1 MAGVAMVLPGTAT
14 AVEPESGE
22 ASQQTQSQSSSS
34 QQGQAASPGKSKR
47 GQKSTESSNSVKQ
60 GKSGL
65 QPRGGG
71 ISPRSSCYVNVSTIA
86 QCFPD
91 TYLAAK
97 VASAE
102 RVNVNSTF
110 TQTMVNG
117 TTSLN
122 AAFSDIAS
130 LEGMQN
136 FTNLRTLSLDHN
148 QVTSLSPLAGLAH
161 LTTLSL
167 DYNQVTNFSPLAG
180 LPNLTSLSVVD
191 NNISDLNSSY
201 IQYLTHLTGVNLDTN
216 LFSDISPLAGLTQLT
231 SLEMANVPVSDLSP
245 LAGLTHLTAAGLYG
259 DRITDLSPLAGW
271 ANLQVLNLQNY
282 AGWANHNSIVDVS
295 PLRGLTSLT
304 DLRLGG
310 NKITDFSPL
319 NNLHLNYL
327 EASGQ
332 VATEAAYDDGS
343 HVTMS
348 TVKNIDGTF
357 ITASNISPSGG
368 TYDST
373 SRVVS
378 WPSGTTNPKFD
389 FTGTLPNGV
398 TGSAPAG
405 TVTGDPVSHVTGHP
419 TVRFDSQGGDSIP
432 DQKVPWGGTAYA
444 PTNPAK
450 TGCTFGAWHTG
461 SATGPVYGFDIV
473 YTTAST
479 VTLYASWVPAHY
491 DVRFDTS
498 GGSWD
503 GTAQGPV
510 STEYDATISE
520 PANLAHLKAPTHK
533 QRSGWEYRK
542 TDSMDGWA
550 TFTFGTTHMP
560 GWPIT
565 VRPVWEGIPHHMT
578 YDKNGGSWSD
588 MPASP
593 VRVGEDDTVSQPSL
607 TDFAP
612 PANKHQDTLTSGWE
626 YRKTDST
633 ENWAEFKFGVTHV
646 PAYDITVRPKWVTDQ
661 YNVSY
666 QKGEATSWGS
676 KPTAEDHDYGSTLA
690 SAPPIADLA
699 SPANKHHAAWE
710 YSKDNGATWGPFV
723 FGGPGSGTAIPAHDI
738 IIRPTFAW
746 DQYGVSYE
754 LGDATSWAGKPGATN
769 HDYGSTLSEPLTSDL
784 AAPANKH
791 HDAWEYSKDNG
802 ATWGP
807 FEFGSTGTHMPAHA
821 IIIRPTFTMDT
832 YSVSYQLGE
841 ATSWTGKPGAA
852 DHAYNSTLTEPG
864 ISGLNAPANK
874 HHDAWEYSQDNGA
887 TWNPFEF
894 GSTGTHMPAHA
905 IVIRP
910 TFAWDQYSVSYEN
923 GDATSWTGKPG
934 AVNHDYGSTLTEPGI
949 SGLMAPANKHHDAWQ
964 YSKDGGATWDSF
976 EFGSTGT
983 HMPAHAIVIRPTFAW
998 DQYSVSYQL
1007 GEATSWTGMLGPVDH
1022 DFGSTLTEPSISGL
1036 TAPANKHHDAWQYS
1050 KDGGATWNTFE
1061 YGSTGTHMPAHAI
1074 VIRPTFAWDQY
1085 NVSYQNGEATSWT
1098 GKPAAVDHDYGST
1111 LSEPGITGLTAPAN
1125 KHHDAWQ
1132 YSQDGGATWNPFEF
1146 GSTGT
1151 HVPAHAIVIRPTF
1164 AWDQYSVSYQLGEAT
1179 SWAGMLGTVDHDY
1192 GSTLTEPNISG
1203 LTAPVNKHHNAWE
1216 YSKDNGATWDPFE
1229 FGPTGTHIPAHAIII
1244 RPTFSSDQYSVSYQL
1259 GEATS
1264 WTGKPGAVNHD
1275 YGSTLSEPGISG
1287 LNAPTNKHHDSWQY
1301 SQDNGAT
1308 WNTFTF
1314 GSTGTH
1320 VPAHSI
1326 IIRPTFAW
1334 DQYSVTYQLNG
1345 ATSWAGKPGAVD
1357 HDFGSTLSTPSISD
1371 LMAPANKHHDAW
1383 QYSKDN
1389 GATWDTFTYGPT
1401 GTHMPAHAIIIR
1413 PTFAWDQYSVS
1424 YQLGE
1429 ATSWAGMLGPVDHD
1443 YGSTLSE
1450 PSTSDLAAPANKHHD
1465 AWEYSKDNGATW
1477 NPFEFGS
1484 TGTHI
1489 PAHAIIIRPTFAWD
1503 QYGVTYQLGE
1513 ATSWAGKP
1521 GAVNHDYGSTLSEP
1535 GTSDLTSPSNKH
1547 HDAWQ
1552 YSQDNGVTWNTFEY
1566 GSTGTHMPAHAIVIR
1581 PTFAWDQY
1589 SVSYQ
1594 LGEAISWAGML
1605 GPVNHDFG
1613 STLTEP
1619 NISDLTA
1626 PMNKHH
1632 NAWEYSKD
1640 NGATWDPFEFG
1651 PTGTHIPAHA
1661 IIIRPTFSSDQY
1673 SVSYQL
1679 GEATSWTGKPSATDH
1694 AYNSTLTEPGTSDLN
1709 APTHKHH
1716 DAWEYSQDNGVTW
1729 NSFEYGSTGTHVP
1742 AHSIIIRPTFA
1753 WDQYGVSYQNGEATS
1768 WTGKPGAVD
1777 HDYGSTLATEPSTSG
1792 LNAPAHKHHAAWQYS
1807 KDNGVTWNAFKYG
1820 APGTGTAIPAHDII
1834 IRPTFAWDQYSVS
1847 YELGEAAS
1855 WAGMPGSVNHDYGS
1869 TLASEPGTSDLTAP
1883 ANKHHKAWEYSKDNG
1898 ASWSAFKYGAPGTGT
1913 AIPAHD
1919 VIIRPTFAWDQ
1930 YSVSYRLGEATSWA
1944 GKPVTDRH
1952 DYGSTLATAPL
1963 TSDLTAPANKHHAA
1977 WEYSKDN
1984 GSTWSPFTYGG
1995 PGTGTAIPAHDVII
2009 RPTFAWDQYSVS
2021 YRLGEATSWAGKP
2034 VTDRHDYGST
2044 LATAP
2049 LTSDLTA
2056 PANKH
2061 HAAWEYSKDNGS
2073 TWSPFTYGG
2082 PGTGTT
2088 VPAHDVIIRP
2098 TFAWDQYS
2106 VSYQLGEA
2114 TSWAGMLGPVDHDFG
2129 STLATPSVS
2138 DLTAPANKH
2147 HDAWQYS
2154 KDGGVT
2160 WNVFEFG
2167 STGTHMPAHDVII
2180 RPTFAW
2186 DQYGVSYQNG
2196 EATSWTGRPGSTNHD
2211 YGSTLVTAPVTS
2223 GLTAPAH
2230 KHHVA
2235 WQYSKDSGVTWN
2247 SFTYGGPGTGTAIPA
2262 HAIII
2267 RPTFAWDTYSVSYQL
2282 GEATSWTGMLG
2293 PVDHDYGSTLAAAPN
2308 TTGLT
2313 APVNKHHAAWEYSKD
2328 NGATWSAFKYGAP
2341 GTGTAIPAHDI
2352 IVRPTFAWDQYGV
2365 SYQNGE
2371 ATSWTDRP
2379 GSTNHD
2385 YGSTLV
2391 TAPVTSG
2398 LTAPAHK
2405 HHAAWEFS
2413 QDNGVTWN
2421 TFTYG
2426 GPGTGTAIP
2435 AHAII
2440 VRPTFAWDQYRVGYA
2455 AGDGASWASMPG
2467 ADLHDYG
2474 STIATAPGTVD
2485 LTNPAHKHQE
2495 GWEFKAASGGWQD
2508 FAFGSTTIPASNITI
2523 RPKWVI
2529 DQFNVTFDADGGA
2542 WPTMPGVSAHNYG
2555 STIATAPAGGFSK
2568 TGFLPRGW
2576 QYSTNGMDWNAFTFA
2591 NEDGTATAIPAHDIT
2606 IRPVWKTQLTITFD
2620 VEGGDPIAPRMLA
2633 DGDPIGEL
2641 PTPVRSGYRFDGW
2654 YVQSM
2659 LRSLV
2664 PYDPTAI
2671 VTGNMTVMAKW
2682 TKLQVTEPP
2691 SQGWLETPE
2700 GHHWLE
2706 TPEGQHWLESSK
2718 GHAWVSTPEGHAWLQ
2733 TPEGQHWLSSQD
2745 GHAWVSSPEGHAWL
2759 QTPQGHQWLET
2770 PQGHAWLQT
2779 HEGSAWLG
2787 TNGGHA
2793 WLQTPQGHQWLQT
2806 PEGHAWLQT
2815 PEGSAWLGT
2824 NGGHAWLATAEGQ
2837 HWLSTPAGA
2846 AWLATSNGHVWLATS
2861 AGWAWLKTP
2870 AGQAWLKTLAGQA
2883 WLATPEGRKWLAS
2896 QSKPKAVPAT
2906 GSAVAVPMGLMVSAL
2921 IMALGLQLIRR
2932 RRRDE

>member
-14 AVEPESGE
+14 AVEPEGGE
-22 ASQQTQSQSSSS
+22 ASEQTQSQSSSA
-34 QQGQAASPGKSKR
+34 QQGQAVSPGESQQR
-47 GQKSTESSNSVKQ
+47 QKSSESSKSTKR

-102 RVNVNSTF
+102 HVNVNSTF
-110 TQTMVNG
+110 TQAMVNG
-117 TTSLN
+117 TTSLS
-122 AAFSDIAS
+122 AGWSSIAS
-130 LEGMQN
+130 LEGIQN
-136 FTNLRTLSLDHN
+136 LANLTTLDLAHNQVTDLSPLAGLTHLTYLNLGNN
-148 QVTSLSPLAGLAH
+148 QVTSLSPLAGLTH
-161 LTTLSL
+161 
-167 DYNQVTNFSPLAG
+167 
-180 LPNLTSLSVVD
+180 LTSLTLNG
-191 NNISDLNSSY
+191 NNISSLNGM
-201 IQYLTHLTGVNLDTN
+201 QYLTHLTDVNLDTN
-216 LFSDISPLAGLTQLT
+216 PFTDVSPLSGLTSLRN
-231 SLEMANVPVSDLSP
+231 LEMANVPVSDLSP
-245 LAGLTHLTAAGLYG
+245 LAGLTGLTSAGLYY

-271 ANLQVLNLQNY
+271 TNLQTLNLQNV
-282 AGWANHNSIVDVS
+282 AGLANRNSIVDLS
-295 PLRGLTSLT
+295 PLRGLTSLAY
-304 DLRLGG
+304 LRLTG

-319 NNLHLNYL
+319 NSLHLSQL

-332 VATEAAYDDGS
+332 VVTETAYDDGS

-348 TVKNIDGTF
+348 TAKNIDGTL
-357 ITASNISPSGG
+357 IAASNISPSGG
-368 TYDST
+368 SYDSA
-373 SRVVS
+373 SHVVS
-378 WPSGTTNPKFD
+378 WPSGTANPKFD
-389 FTGTLPNGV
+389 FAGSLPGGV

-419 TVRFDSQGGDSIP
+419 TVRFDSQGGGSIP
-432 DQKVPWGGTAYA
+432 DQEVPWGGTAHA
-444 PTNPAK
+444 PANPTKA
-450 TGCTFGAWHTG
+450 GCTFGAWHTG
-461 SATGPVYGFDIV
+461 SATGPVYGFDVV

-479 VTLYASWVPAHY
+479 VTLYASWVPAYH
-491 DVRFDTS
+491 DVTFDLN
-498 GGSWD
+498 GGTWD
-503 GTAQGPV
+503 GTPQGAV
-510 STEYDATISE
+510 STAYDATVPE
-520 PANLAHLKAPTHK
+520 PTNLSHLKAPAHK
-533 QRSGWEYRK
+533 QRSGWQYRK
-542 TDSMDGWA
+542 TSSSDDWA
-550 TFTFGTTHMP
+550 TFTFGGTHMP
-560 GWPIT
+560 DWPIT
-565 VRPVWEGIPHHMT
+565 VRPVWEGIPHQLT

-612 PANKHQDTLTSGWE
+612 PSNKHQDTLTSGWE

-666 QKGEATSWGS
+666 QKGEATSWDS

-690 SAPPIADLA
+690 SAPPITDLVA
-699 SPANKHHAAWE
+699 PANKHHAAWE

-754 LGDATSWAGKPGATN
+754 LGDATSWAGIPSDVN
-769 HDYGSTLSEPLTSDL
+769 HDYGSTLTEPGTSDL
-784 AAPANKH
+784 MAPANKH
-791 HDAWEYSKDNG
+791 HDAWEYSKDDG
-802 ATWGP
+802 ATWNP

-841 ATSWTGKPGAA
+841 ATSWAGKPGAA
-852 DHAYNSTLTEPG
+852 DHAYNSTLSEPS
-864 ISGLNAPANK
+864 ISGLNAPTNK
-874 HHDAWEYSQDNGA
+874 HHDAWQYSQDNGA

-923 GDATSWTGKPG
+923 GDATSW
-934 AVNHDYGSTLTEPGI
+934 I
-949 SGLMAPANKHHDAWQ
+949 
-964 YSKDGGATWDSF
+964 
-976 EFGSTGT
+976 
-983 HMPAHAIVIRPTFAW
+983 
-998 DQYSVSYQL
+998 
-1007 GEATSWTGMLGPVDH
+1007 
-1022 DFGSTLTEPSISGL
+1022 
-1036 TAPANKHHDAWQYS
+1036 
-1050 KDGGATWNTFE
+1050 
-1061 YGSTGTHMPAHAI
+1061 
-1074 VIRPTFAWDQY
+1074 
-1085 NVSYQNGEATSWT
+1085 
-1098 GKPAAVDHDYGST
+1098 GKPA
-1111 LSEPGITGLTAPAN
+1111 
-1125 KHHDAWQ
+1125 
-1132 YSQDGGATWNPFEF
+1132 
-1146 GSTGT
+1146 
-1151 HVPAHAIVIRPTF
+1151 
-1164 AWDQYSVSYQLGEAT
+1164 
-1179 SWAGMLGTVDHDY
+1179 
-1192 GSTLTEPNISG
+1192 
-1203 LTAPVNKHHNAWE
+1203 
-1216 YSKDNGATWDPFE
+1216 
-1229 FGPTGTHIPAHAIII
+1229 
-1244 RPTFSSDQYSVSYQL
+1244 
-1259 GEATS
+1259 
-1264 WTGKPGAVNHD
+1264 AVNHD
-1275 YGSTLSEPGISG
+1275 YGSTLSEPSTSG
-1287 LNAPTNKHHDSWQY
+1287 LN
-1301 SQDNGAT
+1301 
-1308 WNTFTF
+1308 
-1314 GSTGTH
+1314 
-1320 VPAHSI
+1320 
-1326 IIRPTFAW
+1326 
-1334 DQYSVTYQLNG
+1334 
-1345 ATSWAGKPGAVD
+1345 
-1357 HDFGSTLSTPSISD
+1357 
-1371 LMAPANKHHDAW
+1371 APANKHHDAW

-1389 GATWDTFTYGPT
+1389 GATWDSFEFGPT
-1401 GTHMPAHAIIIR
+1401 GTHMPAHAIVIR
-1413 PTFAWDQYSVS
+1413 PTFAWNQYSVS

-1450 PSTSDLAAPANKHHD
+1450 PSTSDLVAPANKHHD
-1465 AWEYSKDNGATW
+1465 AWQYSKDNGATW
-1477 NPFEFGS
+1477 DPFEFGS

-1489 PAHAIIIRPTFAWD
+1489 PAHGIIIRPTFAWD

-1521 GAVNHDYGSTLSEP
+1521 NAVNHDYGSTLSEP
-1535 GTSDLTSPSNKH
+1535 ATTDLTAPSNKH
-1547 HDAWQ
+1547 HAAWQ
-1552 YSQDNGVTWNTFEY
+1552 YSQDGGATWNPFEY

-1594 LGEAISWAGML
+1594 LGEATSWAGKP
-1605 GPVNHDFG
+1605 GAVDHDYG

-1619 NISDLTA
+1619 NISDLIA

-1640 NGATWDPFEFG
+1640 SGATWDPFEFG

-1679 GEATSWTGKPSATDH
+1679 GEATSWTGKPSAADH
-1694 AYNSTLTEPGTSDLN
+1694 AYNSTLTEPGTSGLN
-1709 APTHKHH
+1709 APAHKHH

-1729 NSFEYGSTGTHVP
+1729 NPFEYGSTGTHVP

-1807 KDNGVTWNAFKYG
+1807 KDNGATWSAFKYG

-1883 ANKHHKAWEYSKDNG
+1883 ANKHHAAWEYSKDNG
-1898 ASWSAFKYGAPGTGT
+1898 ATWSAFKYGAPGTGT

-1919 VIIRPTFAWDQ
+1919 IIIRPTFAWDTYNVSYQNGEATSWTDKPAADRHDYGSTLATEPVTSGLTAPANKHHAAWEFSQDNGVTWNSFTYGAPGTGTAIPAHDIIIRPTFAWDQ

-1944 GKPVTDRH
+1944 GKPGAVD
-1952 DYGSTLATAPL
+1952 
-1963 TSDLTAPANKHHAA
+1963 
-1977 WEYSKDN
+1977 
-1984 GSTWSPFTYGG
+1984 
-1995 PGTGTAIPAHDVII
+1995 
-2009 RPTFAWDQYSVS
+2009 
-2021 YRLGEATSWAGKP
+2021 
-2034 VTDRHDYGST
+2034 HDYGST

-2088 VPAHDVIIRP
+2088 VPAHDIIIRP

-2129 STLATPSVS
+2129 STLTEPSVS
-2138 DLTAPANKH
+2138 DLTAPAHKH

-2154 KDGGVT
+2154 QDNGAT
-2160 WNVFEFG
+2160 WNTFEFG

-2186 DQYGVSYQNG
+2186 DQYSVSYQNG
-2196 EATSWTGRPGSTNHD
+2196 EATSWTGRPGATNHD
-2211 YGSTLVTAPVTS
+2211 YGSTLATAPVTS

-2235 WQYSKDSGVTWN
+2235 WQYSQDNGATWN
-2247 SFTYGGPGTGTAIPA
+2247 GFTYGAPGTGTAIPA

-2293 PVDHDYGSTLAAAPN
+2293 PVDHDYGSTLTTAPN
-2308 TTGLT
+2308 TSGLT
-2313 APVNKHHAAWEYSKD
+2313 APANKHHAAWEYSQD

-2341 GTGTAIPAHDI
+2341 GTGTAIPAHAI
-2352 IVRPTFAWDQYGV
+2352 IIRPTFAWDQYGV

-2371 ATSWTDRP
+2371 ATSWTGRP
-2379 GSTNHD
+2379 GATNHD
-2385 YGSTLV
+2385 YGSTLA
-2391 TAPVTSG
+2391 TAPITSG

-2413 QDNGVTWN
+2413 QDNGVTWSA
-2421 TFTYG
+2421 FTYG

-2467 ADLHDYG
+2467 TDLHDYG

-2495 GWEFKAASGGWQD
+2495 GWEFKAASGGWQN
-2508 FAFGSTTIPASNITI
+2508 FAYGSTTIPASDITI

-2529 DQFNVTFDADGGA
+2529 DQFNVTFDADGGT

-2568 TGFLPRGW
+2568 AGFLPRGW
-2576 QYSTNGMDWNAFTFA
+2576 QYSINGTDWSAFTFA
-2591 NEDGTATAIPAHDIT
+2591 DGDGTATTIPAHDIT
-2606 IRPVWKTQLTITFD
+2606 IRPVWKTQLTITFN
-2620 VEGGDPIAPRMLA
+2620 VEGGDPIAPRILA

-2654 YVQSM
+2654 FVESM

-2700 GHHWLE
+2700 GHHWLD

-2718 GHAWVSTPEGHAWLQ
+2718 GHAWVSTPKGHAWLQ

-2759 QTPQGHQWLET
+2759 QTPQGHQWLQT

-2779 HEGSAWLG
+2779 SEGSAWLG
-2787 TNGGHA
+2787 TDGGHA

-2846 AWLATSNGHVWLATS
+2846 AWLATSNGHAWLATP

-2883 WLATPEGRKWLAS
+2883 WLATPEGQKWLAS
-2896 QSKPKAVPAT
+2896 QSKPKSVAAT
-2906 GSAVAVPMGLMVSAL
+2906 GSDTAVPMGLMVSAL
-2921 IMALGLQLIRR
+2921 VMALGLQMVRR
-2932 RRRDE
+2932 RRRD